1 MVLNLSFKLLPNRR
15 SEGVRTSL
23 AKERSFAGKILDKYY
38 LLTLPSSIFAIT
50 TYFLLVQIL
59 MTLDN

>member
-1 MVLNLSFKLLPNRR
+1 MILNLSFKLLPNRR

-23 AKERSFAGKILDKYY
+23 AKESSFAGKILDKYY
-38 LLTLPSSIFAIT
+38 LLTLFSSIFAIT